1 MKRLSSAVVGG
12 HIETRVAIGAIRY
25 GRKRRISRV
34 VLIVGLGFMVF
45 LVAVVLATFVVRPA
59 HGAALGQVV
68 CASGNAQVICPP
80 SLEVGEPPA
89 IPCPPEAVCL
99 TPRSWLPITEV
110 TQ

>member
-80 SLEVGEPPA
+80 SQEVSEPPV
-89 IPCPPEAVCL
+89 CTPEAACL
-99 TPRSWLPITEV
+99 WPQVWLPMV
-110 TQ
+110 WRSK